1 MPILSP
7 SQSSGQHLHSGLQKG
22 QSKPLEEQ
30 EIWKVPEKV
39 YKREELEEI
48 EEESEGELGG

>member
-1 MPILSP
+1 MPILNP

-39 YKREELEEI
+39 YKREEI
-48 EEESEGELGG
+48 EEESEGELGR